1 MERDYVIVTLC
12 ISTAGQSRHVQVWP
26 PKVPPPVEESEHHL
40 LQGSL
45 GPRVHTP
52 SGISIGSS
60 VLAQRMVVTN

>member
-26 PKVPPPVEESEHHL
+26 PKVPPPVEESGHHL

-45 GPRVHTP
+45 GPGVHIP
-52 SGISIGSS
+52 SGISIGSA